1 MLGRPSPDLI
11 GTGAFDLEV
20 SGRGEQPS
28 VAQPRFRMDP
38 SARFDD
44 EVARITREDTGKHCR
59 SSEPIRSP
67 VS

>member
-1 MLGRPSPDLI
+1 
-11 GTGAFDLEV
+11 
-20 SGRGEQPS
+20 
-28 VAQPRFRMDP
+28 MDP